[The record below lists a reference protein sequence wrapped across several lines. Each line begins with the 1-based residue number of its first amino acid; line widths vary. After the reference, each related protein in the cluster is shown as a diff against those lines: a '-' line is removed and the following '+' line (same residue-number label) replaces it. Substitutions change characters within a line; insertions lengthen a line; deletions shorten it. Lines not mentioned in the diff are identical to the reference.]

1 MDPALI
7 TAWATVAIAAAT
19 VTVGGATCFLIWR
32 GIREMRRSSDERAR
46 ARETAAAE
54 LAEWRDADIR
64 RHEEAQ
70 DADIRRHE
78 EALAADRSRHEEAM
92 AKLQAL
98 HGESMTALR
107 VLIERTGSAAPAE

>member
-7 TAWATVAIAAAT
+7 TAWATVAIAGST
-19 VTVGGATCFLIWR
+19 VLVGGATCFLIWR
-32 GIREMRRSSDERAR
+32 GIRGMHRSSDERTR

-70 DADIRRHE
+70 ATDIRRHE
-78 EALAADRSRHEEAM
+78 EAM
-92 AKLQAL
+92 ATLRAL
-98 HGESMTALR
+98 HSESMTALR
-107 VLIERTGSAAPAE
+107 TLIERTGPAAPAR

>member
-7 TAWATVAIAAAT
+7 TAWATVAIAGGT
-19 VTVGGATCFLIWR
+19 VLVGGATCFLIWR

-46 ARETAAAE
+46 AGETAAAE

-70 DADIRRHE
+70 SADVRRHE
-78 EALAADRSRHEEAM
+78 EALAADSRRHEQAM
-92 AKLQAL
+92 A
-98 HGESMTALR
+98 ALR